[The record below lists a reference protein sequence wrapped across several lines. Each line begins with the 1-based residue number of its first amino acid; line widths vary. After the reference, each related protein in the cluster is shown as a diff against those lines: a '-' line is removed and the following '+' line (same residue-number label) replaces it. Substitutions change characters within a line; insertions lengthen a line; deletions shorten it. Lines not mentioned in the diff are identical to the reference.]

1 MENNPICSEIKVA
14 DTKIFHIG
22 VTRQY
27 NFTISRGTI
36 APSGLLKPALL
47 VNNQFPGVSTTR
59 TIPHSISTLSMM
71 THIYLAHDRG
81 ELG

>member
-1 MENNPICSEIKVA
+1 MFRRKFADIKSL
-14 DTKIFHIG
+14 FIG

-27 NFTISRGTI
+27 NFTISRGMI

-47 VNNQFPGVSTTR
+47 VNNQFPGVSATR
-59 TIPHSISTLSMM
+59 TNPPLSTV
-71 THIYLAHDRG
+71 TYIYLAYDRG